1 MDDEIQ
7 EEGQQRDD
15 IVNDRYGG
23 GWATGAY
30 GVPVHLV
37 GEEERFGERGVFFL

>member
-23 GWATGAY
+23 GLGYRMRMVSPFTS
-30 GVPVHLV
+30 LV
-37 GEEERFGERGVFFL
+37 KKNDSGNAASFL